1 MPFSPAFDPARQRQ
15 IRRLS
20 LLVRVLCL
28 LAGVSLL
35 VLVPALWSEPNWV
48 VGMAKREFGFK
59 LVQLDAAARWGG
71 MAAMMLPTAT
81 SLWALFETW
90 RLFGCYAQG
99 DLLSLRPALHLR
111 RLSLAVISYAPAVTA
126 GQTLTA
132 LALTWANPPG
142 QRMLWL
148 GLSSQHYVALLI
160 GLVLL
165 AVSTVLL
172 EAARVADENAEFV

>member
-1 MPFSPAFDPARQRQ
+1 
-15 IRRLS
+15 
-20 LLVRVLCL
+20 
-28 LAGVSLL
+28 
-35 VLVPALWSEPNWV
+35 
-48 VGMAKREFGFK
+48 
-59 LVQLDAAARWGG
+59 
-71 MAAMMLPTAT
+71 
-81 SLWALFETW
+81 
-90 RLFGCYAQG
+90 
-99 DLLSLRPALHLR
+99 
-111 RLSLAVISYAPAVTA
+111 VISYAPAVTA

>member
-1 MPFSPAFDPARQRQ
+1 MERAKLGGGHGQAGIWLQARAA
-15 IRRLS
+15 RR
-20 LLVRVLCL
+20 RR
-28 LAGVSLL
+28 
-35 VLVPALWSEPNWV
+35 ALGWH
-48 VGMAKREFGFK
+48 GGH
-59 LVQLDAAARWGG
+59 DAAQ
-71 MAAMMLPTAT
+71 AT

-148 GLSSQHYVALLI
+148 GFSSQHYVALLI